1 MDLKEIRRLVDRD
14 PELKKMEISDFELL
28 TAYRYLRLKQSNDN
42 PNYIPILKRNGDLE
56 IVMVPTEQFDKEIQ
70 RRKQAANVGSL
81 DTVNYILDAK
91 LADFV
96 LNSEERNEAYLKV
109 SRFIDLFKEGKANRG
124 LYLHGKYG
132 TGKTYLLSAIVE
144 ELSSDYKV
152 YFIYFPDLVRSMKSS
167 ISTNEL
173 EAQVTALKTCDLLIF
188 DDVGSENMTPWF
200 RDEILAP
207 ILQFRL
213 ASGLPLLISSNFP
226 QQQLLNIMAVGNNE
240 LDRTKSMRI
249 VHRIVQLTETISL
262 NIPYQP

>member
-42 PNYIPILKRNGDLE
+42 PNYIPVLKRNGDLE

-109 SRFIDLFKEGKANRG
+109 SRFIDLFKEGKANKG
-124 LYLHGKYG
+124 LYLH
-132 TGKTYLLSAIVE
+132 
-144 ELSSDYKV
+144 
-152 YFIYFPDLVRSMKSS
+152 
-167 ISTNEL
+167 
-173 EAQVTALKTCDLLIF
+173 
-188 DDVGSENMTPWF
+188 
-200 RDEILAP
+200 
-207 ILQFRL
+207 
-213 ASGLPLLISSNFP
+213 
-226 QQQLLNIMAVGNNE
+226 
-240 LDRTKSMRI
+240 
-249 VHRIVQLTETISL
+249 
-262 NIPYQP
+262 